1 VRDDEPREY
10 DRTYLRPLPG
20 PLRLRFGVTTD
31 RGDVRRFLVQLEYW
45 LSGEWQEVVRY
56 DHDPAAPDEQAHDI
70 TEEGLH
76 VDIYREGKKVRSE
89 RVSAPLPPDEGF
101 DRAEEHLLER
111 LEVTVRRFEEWHG
124 IRSR

>member
-1 VRDDEPREY
+1 VSDDEPRDY

-20 PLRLRFGVTTD
+20 PLRLRFGVTTE

-45 LSGEWQEVVRY
+45 LSGNWAPVVRY
-56 DHDPAAPDEQAHDI
+56 DHDPAAPAEQAHNVS
-70 TEEGLH
+70 EEGLH
-76 VDIYREGKKVRSE
+76 VDVYRDGEKVRTK
-89 RVSAPLPPDEGF
+89 RVSAPLPPSEGF

-111 LEVTVRRFEEWHG
+111 LKATVRRFEKWHG